1 MDSQSKPKPIQIRL
15 PQELEDSLRV
25 VANKTQSTLNSVVID
40 CLQENLPAVHPIEQG
55 LLSGVGPYLM
65 EKSQL
70 YCSVLDRLNRY
81 EEAVQLQLGA
91 LLQVT
96 GILNAQASLARSM
109 QRSLVNGVSVQVPE
123 DSSGELPHI
132 PSREG
137 TVSAELFKYI
147 DASMLVKNIQKLKAA
162 RKQASR
168 HQYDAVGEW
177 EAVKVLLKRLAD
189 VEAKGGTVG

>member
-1 MDSQSKPKPIQIRL
+1 MNSHSRPKPIQIRL

-40 CLQENLPAVHPIEQG
+40 CLQENLPAVHPLEQG
-55 LLSGVGPYLM
+55 VLSGVSPFLM
-65 EKSQL
+65 EKPQL
-70 YCSVLDRLNRY
+70 HRNALDRLNRY
-81 EEAVQLQLGA
+81 EEAVQLQLGV
-91 LLQVT
+91 LLQVA
-96 GILNAQASLARSM
+96 GILNAQASLARRM
-109 QRSLVNGVSVQVPE
+109 QDSLVKGFLVQVPE

-137 TVSAELFKYI
+137 TVSAELLKYM
-147 DASMLVKNIQKLKAA
+147 DASMVVKNTQMLKAG

-168 HQYDAVGEW
+168 HQYDAVDEW

-189 VEAKGGTVG
+189 VEATGGMEG